1 MSEKTE
7 AIAQTAKEFAL
18 AAIGGAATIYLLTN
32 IPESII
38 QYIPHIGISIVL
50 AGMAYLMYS
59 INLGRIRYR
68 KHLND
73 LNNSLKNIK
82 EKG

>member
-18 AAIGGAATIYLLTN
+18 AAIAGSATIYVLTN

-38 QYIPHIGISIVL
+38 QYIPHIGISVVL
-50 AGMAYLMYS
+50 AGMVYLMYS
-59 INLGRIRYR
+59 INLGRIQYR
-68 KHLND
+68 KHLED
-73 LNNSLKNIK
+73 MENSMKNIK
-82 EKG
+82 Q

>member
-18 AAIGGAATIYLLTN
+18 VAIAGTATIYLVNN

-38 QYIPHIGISIVL
+38 QYIPHIGITVVL
-50 AGMAYLMYS
+50 CGLAYLMYS
-59 INLGRIRYR
+59 INLGRIQYR
-68 KHLND
+68 KHLEV

-82 EKG
+82 E

>member
-18 AAIGGAATIYLLTN
+18 AAIAGSATIYVLTN

-38 QYIPHIGISIVL
+38 QYIPHIGISVVL
-50 AGMAYLMYS
+50 AGMVYLMYS
-59 INLGRIRYR
+59 INLGRIQYR
-68 KHLND
+68 KHLQD
-73 LNNSLKNIK
+73 MENSMKNIK
-82 EKG
+82 Q

>member
-18 AAIGGAATIYLLTN
+18 VTIVGSATIYLLNN
-32 IPESII
+32 IPESMI
-38 QYIPHIGISIVL
+38 QYIPIIGISIVL
-50 AGMAYLMYS
+50 GGLVYLMYS
-59 INLGRIRYR
+59 INLGRIQYR
-68 KHLND
+68 KHLSD

-82 EKG
+82 E

>member
-18 AAIGGAATIYLLTN
+18 AAIAGSATIYVLTN

-38 QYIPHIGISIVL
+38 QYIPHIGISFVL
-50 AGMAYLMYS
+50 AGLVYLMYS
-59 INLGRIRYR
+59 INLGRIQYR
-68 KHLND
+68 KHLED
-73 LNNSLKNIK
+73 MENSMKNIK
-82 EKG
+82 Q

>member
-18 AAIGGAATIYLLTN
+18 VAIAGTATIYLVNN

-38 QYIPHIGISIVL
+38 QYIPHIGITLVL
-50 AGMAYLMYS
+50 CGLAYLMYS
-59 INLGRIRYR
+59 INLGRIQYR
-68 KHLND
+68 KHLEV

-82 EKG
+82 E

>member
-1 MSEKTE
+1 MSDKTE

-38 QYIPHIGISIVL
+38 QYIPHIGISVVL
-50 AGMAYLMYS
+50 AGLAAP
-59 INLGRIRYR
+59 GRGLHAGRCV
-68 KHLND
+68 
-73 LNNSLKNIK
+73 SLCRWSR
-82 EKG
+82 

>member
-18 AAIGGAATIYLLTN
+18 TAIAGTATIYLVSN

-38 QYIPHIGISIVL
+38 QYIPHIGITVVL
-50 AGMAYLMYS
+50 CGLAYLMYS
-59 INLGRIRYR
+59 INLGRIQYR
-68 KHLND
+68 KHLED

-82 EKG
+82 E

>member
-18 AAIGGAATIYLLTN
+18 AAIVGSATIYLLNN
-32 IPESII
+32 IPESMI
-38 QYIPHIGISIVL
+38 QYIPIIGISIVL
-50 AGMAYLMYS
+50 GGLVYLMYS
-59 INLGRIRYR
+59 INLGRIQYR

-82 EKG
+82 E

>member
-18 AAIGGAATIYLLTN
+18 AAIAGSATIYVLSN

-38 QYIPHIGISIVL
+38 QYIPHIGISVVL
-50 AGMAYLMYS
+50 AGMVYLMYS
-59 INLGRIRYR
+59 INLGRIQYR
-68 KHLND
+68 KHLED
-73 LNNSLKNIK
+73 MENSMKNIK
-82 EKG
+82 Q

>member
-18 AAIGGAATIYLLTN
+18 TAIAGTATIYLVSN
-32 IPESII
+32 IPESLI
-38 QYIPHIGISIVL
+38 QYIPHIGITVVL
-50 AGMAYLMYS
+50 CGLAYLMYS
-59 INLGRIRYR
+59 INLGRIQYR
-68 KHLND
+68 KHLED

-82 EKG
+82 E

>member
-7 AIAQTAKEFAL
+7 AIAQTTKEFAL
-18 AAIGGAATIYLLTN
+18 AAIVGSATIYLLNN

-50 AGMAYLMYS
+50 GGLAYLMYS
-59 INLGRIRYR
+59 INLGRIQYR

-82 EKG
+82 E